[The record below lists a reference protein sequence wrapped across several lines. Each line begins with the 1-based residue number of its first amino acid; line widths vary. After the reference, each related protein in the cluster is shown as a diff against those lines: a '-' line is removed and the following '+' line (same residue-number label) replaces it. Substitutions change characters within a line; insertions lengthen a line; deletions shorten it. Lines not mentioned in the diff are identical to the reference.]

1 MSSSFAPLCQ
11 VGNGRCAQ
19 RGVIESCSTVKKKL
33 VHATTTGYW
42 ETEANYVYYL
52 DLRLADELVHFFKDA
67 SVTEL
72 GAGHGCYT
80 EYLASRN
87 VSIRAFDGSP
97 GIGNRTRNLVQ
108 TADLSRNLSLGK
120 SDWVLCFEVAE
131 HVPQKYEET
140 FVRNLDV
147 HNKKGILISWSSLN
161 PPHGVGHVNPRSEE
175 WVVARFAQLGYV
187 VDAKPTQSLRRSAL
201 FPWFRS
207 NVLVLRRSA
216 EIKNF

>member
-1 MSSSFAPLCQ
+1 MSSFAPLCQ
-11 VGNGRCAQ
+11 VGSGRCVQ
-19 RGVIESCSTVKKKL
+19 RGVILSCSTAKKKL
-33 VHATTTGYW
+33 VHATNTGYW
-42 ETEANYVYYL
+42 ETDATYVYYL
-52 DLRLADELVHFFKDA
+52 DLRLAEALAQFLKDA
-67 SVTEL
+67 SVTEF

-80 EYLASRN
+80 DFLASRN

-97 GIGNRTRNLVQ
+97 EIGNRTQNLVR

-120 SDWVLCFEVAE
+120 SDWLLCFEVAE

-147 HNKKGILISWSSLN
+147 HNTKGILLSWSSLR

-175 WVVARFAQLGYV
+175 WVVARFAQLRYV
-187 VDAKPTQSLRRSAL
+187 VDAKSTQSLRRSAL
-201 FPWFRS
+201 LPWFRS

-216 EIKNF
+216 

>member
-1 MSSSFAPLCQ
+1 MLHLAPLCQ

-19 RGVIESCSTVKKKL
+19 RGVIVGCSTAKKKL
-33 VHATTTGYW
+33 VHATATGFW

-67 SVTEL
+67 SVTEF

-97 GIGNRTRNLVQ
+97 DIANRTQNLVQ

-140 FVRNLDV
+140 FVKNLDE
-147 HNKKGILISWSSLN
+147 HNKKGILLSWSSLK
-161 PPHGVGHVNPRSEE
+161 PPHGVGHVNPQSEK
-175 WVVARFAQLGYV
+175 WVVERFAQLGYR
-187 VDAKPTQSLRRSAL
+187 VDAKPTQILRHSAL

-207 NVLVLRRSA
+207 NVLVFLRQNAPR
-216 EIKNF
+216 